1 MLRHLLI
8 WIILGVFSLVH
19 TGCGSSEAQDDLRKY
34 NSFNPSSDFVLKD
47 QDGRDFHLKDHRG
60 KTVILFFGYL
70 SCPDICPTTLSKLA
84 RVYKLLGT
92 DQEKVLTVFVT
103 VDPERDSP
111 SKLKE
116 YLEYF
121 SIKAVGLTG
130 TKAEVDEVAEAPQFV
145 AGRVEVDLAEQPV
158 ELGGAA
164 LNVAD
169 EPAHPGSVGRCG
181 RGPAERP
188 SHGPTRWSGRWPGNP
203 PGRGSG

>member
-130 TKAEVDEVAEAPQFV
+130 TKAEVDEVVEAYGASYEKVYGEGKNYLMNHSDYLYLINGEGKVCHLFRPED
-145 AGRVEVDLAEQPV
+145 RVQKITDAVKMYLK
-158 ELGGAA
+158 
-164 LNVAD
+164 
-169 EPAHPGSVGRCG
+169 S
-181 RGPAERP
+181 
-188 SHGPTRWSGRWPGNP
+188 
-203 PGRGSG
+203 